1 MSGVKALGS
10 TLGSAASG
18 GLKIFTAGV
27 AGAAAG
33 VSALGMAA
41 VKSYADYE
49 QLVGGI
55 ETLFGA
61 GGASISE
68 YAKTAGKSISEIR
81 EEYDTLMAA
90 QTLALNNAQVAYQTA
105 GLSANAY
112 METVTSFAASL
123 KQSTENELEA
133 AEAANQAVIDMSDNA
148 NKMGTSME
156 LIQNAYQGFAKQNY
170 TMLDNL
176 KLGYGGTKEEMKR
189 LLADAEAL
197 TGIKYDIENLNDVY
211 SAIHVIQ
218 TELGIAGTT
227 AKEASTTISGSA
239 NAMKAAWSN
248 LLTGIADDS
257 QDFDSLVDNFVT
269 SAATFAENIMPRFES
284 ALNGIG
290 SLIEKL
296 FPVIIARIPAIIN
309 EVLPDLVQSGINMI
323 TSLAEGIQQ
332 NLPQIMSAGSD
343 LLSSL
348 ANGIITALPMLATTA
363 YDIVMNLLTGI
374 SGKADSLIQSG
385 SELILKFATGMAEK
399 IPDLLAAGGE
409 LITALAGAII
419 DNLPV
424 LADAAHQIVDSLL
437 EGIGDLSPALK
448 PITDALQVLA
458 DNFDI
463 VLAVIVPLTAAFLAW
478 KAAVS
483 IAGIIQAFSTA
494 LNGMTVAQ
502 YAAKMAQDLL
512 NASMLANPIILIVT
526 LIAALVA
533 GFIYLWNT
541 SDEFRQFWI
550 DLWEGIKE
558 VAGNVIDAIVGFFTE
573 TIPNAVSG
581 LIDFVKN
588 NWQTLLMLLNPAT
601 MLAGIFKLVY
611 DNCEAFRTFVDGFV
625 QSIKDFFVNAWNS
638 ILAFFTETLPSLPEK
653 FMYWL
658 GQVVAAVISWK
669 NDMIEKAREAG
680 SNFVSGVV
688 DFVSSLPGKIASF
701 LGNVIGNV
709 IGFATNLKNRATE
722 AGRGFFENIV
732 SALTDLPAKMG
743 EIGSNI
749 VSGIWNG
756 ITSGWKWLVDSVKNL
771 ATNLFSAAKEALDIH
786 SPSRKFKWIGEMCVA
801 GMDEP
806 IADYDPYDTLD
817 RTLKVGAKGMTAS
830 LAVADHGQAGA
841 AERFDY
847 DRMGMEMRNAMG
859 GMAVNMD
866 SKPVGKLVASAVDEE
881 LGRINGRRT

>member
-309 EVLPDLVQSGINMI
+309 EVLPNLVQSGINMI

-348 ANGIITALPMLATTA
+348 ANGIITSLPMLAATA

-374 SGKADSLIQSG
+374 SNNADSMIQGG
-385 SELILKFATGMAEK
+385 SELLLKFITGIAEK
-399 IPDLLAAGGE
+399 IPNLLVAGVEAIISLAMALTEPTTLGNIVSAGIELILGLLDGLMQAIPKLLDAAPVLMARLVAAIIANIPQLLAAAVE
-409 LITALAGAII
+409 ILAKLAQYMVVSVANLLAAVPKLFLSLVNSFKTMDWGSIGKNII
-419 DNLPV
+419 D
-424 LADAAHQIVDSLL
+424 
-437 EGIGDLSPALK
+437 GI
-448 PITDALQVLA
+448 
-458 DNFDI
+458 
-463 VLAVIVPLTAAFLAW
+463 
-478 KAAVS
+478 
-483 IAGIIQAFSTA
+483 
-494 LNGMTVAQ
+494 
-502 YAAKMAQDLL
+502 
-512 NASMLANPIILIVT
+512 
-526 LIAALVA
+526 
-533 GFIYLWNT
+533 
-541 SDEFRQFWI
+541 
-550 DLWEGIKE
+550 WEGIK
-558 VAGNVIDAIVGFFTE
+558 
-573 TIPNAVSG
+573 
-581 LIDFVKN
+581 
-588 NWQTLLMLLNPAT
+588 
-601 MLAGIFKLVY
+601 
-611 DNCEAFRTFVDGFV
+611 
-625 QSIKDFFVNAWNS
+625 
-638 ILAFFTETLPSLPEK
+638 
-653 FMYWL
+653 
-658 GQVVAAVISWK
+658 
-669 NDMIEKAREAG
+669 
-680 SNFVSGVV
+680 
-688 DFVSSLPGKIASF
+688 
-701 LGNVIGNV
+701 
-709 IGFATNLKNRATE
+709 
-722 AGRGFFENIV
+722 
-732 SALTDLPAKMG
+732 
-743 EIGSNI
+743 
-749 VSGIWNG
+749 
-756 ITSGWKWLVDSVKNL
+756 SGWKWLVDSVKNL
-771 ATNLFSAAKEALDIH
+771 ASNLFSAAKEALDIH

-817 RTLKVGAKGMTAS
+817 RTLKAGAKGMTAS
-830 LAVADHGQAGA
+830 FGVADHGQAGVT
-841 AERFDY
+841 ERFDY